1 MIDSLIEKFTH
12 KKRYKNGKIITSINN
27 TRVLKSL
34 STSRKYRYLNTSIKQ
49 FSQSKYHRDF
59 TKYRFRDLNEKFL
72 QDFVVWIQVRAAKS
86 GSSGDVSGK
95 LRKLKAV
102 CLYSKEQG
110 VYNVNINAF
119 GSFKEKLKH
128 RITTPKGVS
137 PEIMEQIEAFDRT
150 LLTRNQIKDD
160 MIIYDRTKYDNQVRV
175 IIIDKVAE
183 IIERYHTEAY
193 MNYVFPAIKRCN
205 PTQSKLYGRVKRIN
219 ETVNET
225 HRKIFECCGM

>member
-1 MIDSLIEKFTH
+1 MIDSLIEKFIH

-102 CLYSKEQG
+102 CLYAKEQG

-137 PEIMEQIEAFDRT
+137 PEIMEQIEEY
-150 LLTRNQIKDD
+150 L
-160 MIIYDRTKYDNQVRV
+160 
-175 IIIDKVAE
+175 
-183 IIERYHTEAY
+183 
-193 MNYVFPAIKRCN
+193 
-205 PTQSKLYGRVKRIN
+205 
-219 ETVNET
+219 
-225 HRKIFECCGM
+225 